1 MEQAQKIEFRKK
13 AAEDIANIAYYIAK
27 KGYPGNALRFAEKL
41 YEFGNSIASIPKGYP
56 ICKQKQFAK
65 HQLHCAVFHKNYIF
79 VYKLLKDTVV
89 IYTVIH
95 SNTSTVFHSV

>member
-1 MEQAQKIEFRKK
+1 MEQTKKIEFTKK
-13 AAEDIANIAYYIAK
+13 ASENITNIAYYITQ
-27 KGYPGNALRFAEKL
+27 KGYPDNALRFAEKL
-41 YEFGNSIASIPKGYP
+41 YEFGNSLANFPKGYP

-79 VYKLLKDTVV
+79 VCKLLKNTVV

-95 SNTSTVFHSV
+95 TNTSTVFHSV